1 MSQPSGRAEELP
13 AELQRSVQ
21 VLAYVLVGC
30 TAVFIWDVLN
40 NLRND
45 YMLLFKQRFHVA
57 SGAYVVSRVA
67 FLVYLLVFT
76 IFSTHP
82 IQGCNAAYVAFSS
95 FYPLSISASTFLF
108 LFRVRAVYDGD
119 RLVTAIFGFLWLIV
133 VGTSMIIPFSGNA
146 IGLGDP
152 YECDIVNVDP
162 GGYTGATGI
171 TLTLYDTLVF
181 FAISYRLVSNFR
193 HSEELTRG
201 EQARAFFSGAN
212 LPAFSKAVFTDG
224 QIYYMIMVVMN
235 GVTILLVYIP
245 SVGPPVYHGLLVVPT
260 ITLTTLMAC
269 RVYRST
275 RLGIS
280 GSWEL
285 SLPTLN
291 SIGPNG
297 NLTIP
302 LSIVT
307 QHRGELSLPT
317 LNSIAPNGNL
327 TVPLSIVTQHRGMAG
342 SVRSEGDGSD
352 STGDQ
357 SGLASKAAH
366 STFSSGM
373 HQDTG
378 LVP

>member
-13 AELQRSVQ
+13 AELQRGFRL
-21 VLAYVLVGC
+21 LAYVLVGC

-57 SGAYVVSRVA
+57 SGAYLVSRLA
-67 FLVYLLVFT
+67 FLVYLLGFT

-82 IQGCNAAYVAFSS
+82 IQACNTAYVAFSS
-95 FYPLSISASTFLF
+95 FYPLSISASAFLF
-108 LFRVRAVYDGD
+108 LFRVRAVYGGD
-119 RLVTAIFGFLWLIV
+119 RLVTATFGLLWLIV
-133 VGTSMIIPFSGNA
+133 VGTSMMIPFSGSA

-152 YECDIVNVDP
+152 YECVIVNV
-162 GGYTGATGI
+162 GTYTGAAGI
-171 TLTLYDTLVF
+171 TLTVYDTLVF

-224 QIYYMIMVVMN
+224 QMYYMIMVVMN
-235 GVTILLVYIP
+235 GATILLF
-245 SVGPPVYHGLLVVPT
+245 
-260 ITLTTLMAC
+260 LMAC

-275 RLGIS
+275 RLSIP

-291 SIGPNG
+291 SIGPSW
-297 NLTIP
+297 NLTI
-302 LSIVT
+302 
-307 QHRGELSLPT
+307 
-317 LNSIAPNGNL
+317 
-327 TVPLSIVTQHRGMAG
+327 PLSIVTQHRGMAG

-366 STFSSGM
+366 STFSSGI

>member
-1 MSQPSGRAEELP
+1 MSQPSRRADELP
-13 AELQRSVQ
+13 AELQRDIQ
-21 VLAYVLVGC
+21 VSAYVLVGC
-30 TAVFIWDVLN
+30 TAAFIWDVLN

-45 YMLLFKQRFHVA
+45 YMLLFQQRFHVA
-57 SGAYVVSRVA
+57 SGAYVVSRLA
-67 FLVYLLVFT
+67 FLVYLLGFT

-82 IQGCNAAYVAFSS
+82 IQACNTAYIAFGS
-95 FYPLSISASTFLF
+95 FYPLSVSASAFLF
-108 LFRVRAVYDGD
+108 LFRVRAIYAGD
-119 RLVTAIFGFLWLIV
+119 RLVTATFGLLWLIV
-133 VGTSMIIPFSGNA
+133 VGTSMMIPFSGSA

-152 YECDIVNVDP
+152 YECVIVKV
-162 GGYTGATGI
+162 GTYTGAAGI
-171 TLTLYDTLVF
+171 TLTVYDTLVF

-193 HSEELTRG
+193 YSEELTRG

-235 GVTILLVYIP
+235 GATILLLYIP
-245 SVGPPVYHGLLVVPT
+245 SASPPVYHGLLVVPSM
-260 ITLTTLMAC
+260 TLTSLMAC
-269 RVYRST
+269 RVYRSS
-275 RLGIS
+275 RLSIS

-285 SLPTLN
+285 SMPTLN

-297 NLTIP
+297 NLTI
-302 LSIVT
+302 
-307 QHRGELSLPT
+307 
-317 LNSIAPNGNL
+317 
-327 TVPLSIVTQHRGMAG
+327 PLSIVTQHRGMAG